1 MDYWK
6 EIIFLSFGISLI
18 LTALI
23 IPQALKIAHRRH
35 LFDDTGGRKI
45 HTGRVPRLGG
55 IAFLPSIL
63 CSVALAIGVL
73 VKVTDYPLVIE
84 SGTVLVPLLFAIC
97 SMMLLYLV
105 GFADDLV
112 GVRYRDKFIIQIICA
127 VLTLCSGVWLSNLY
141 GFLWCWRIPDFVSWI
156 LTGFLIVYVTNAINL
171 IDGIDG
177 LASGISALALA
188 FFGWMFYL
196 EGELIYSMI
205 AWSGCAT
212 LLAFFFYNVFGSTSR
227 RTKIFMGDTGSL
239 SVGMVIAFLM
249 LELMS
254 RPLPVQFSRVNP
266 FLLAISPLI
275 IPLFDLVRVFIHRLR
290 CRRNPFLPDR
300 SHIHHKLMAVGL
312 HPSAV
317 LSILLGC
324 SVVTILFNV
333 LLSPFVNVNILI
345 LIDVVTWIVV
355 NMILTR
361 RIRVREKILGKKLY
375 V

>member
-127 VLTLCSGVWLSNLY
+127 VLT
-141 GFLWCWRIPDFVSWI
+141 
-156 LTGFLIVYVTNAINL
+156 
-171 IDGIDG
+171 
-177 LASGISALALA
+177 
-188 FFGWMFYL
+188 
-196 EGELIYSMI
+196 
-205 AWSGCAT
+205 
-212 LLAFFFYNVFGSTSR
+212 
-227 RTKIFMGDTGSL
+227 
-239 SVGMVIAFLM
+239 
-249 LELMS
+249 
-254 RPLPVQFSRVNP
+254 
-266 FLLAISPLI
+266 
-275 IPLFDLVRVFIHRLR
+275 
-290 CRRNPFLPDR
+290 DR
-300 SHIHHKLMAVGL
+300 K
-312 HPSAV
+312 
-317 LSILLGC
+317 
-324 SVVTILFNV
+324 SVV
-333 LLSPFVNVNILI
+333 
-345 LIDVVTWIVV
+345 
-355 NMILTR
+355 
-361 RIRVREKILGKKLY
+361 
-375 V
+375 